1 MTLFAAQ
8 DVQRL
13 LTRRVSGL
21 LPSRL
26 ILVNY
31 WLYPVQVFHF
41 VQGRLF
47 LTGHNGSGKSTAL
60 TAAITML
67 LDGDSSPAR
76 LDPFGGTRRQLR
88 YYLLGGPEAGFQVQ
102 GRRSYLALEFL
113 TPEGEF
119 ETIGLGLTA
128 SEGSSNI
135 GKWGFWLPGQVQM
148 DGGLDLVED
157 GQPLTERA
165 LRERVTRWA
174 SPPVEQGTEERASG
188 NQGPGEFASGQ
199 TEYAGLVR
207 RRIYQASERDVQDT
221 LDLLLTVRGSKLG
234 REVRPAQIAE
244 LLRRSL
250 PPVSAGVTGK
260 LAEGIERLDRH
271 AQRLAL
277 LDTQSE
283 AARRVAAAAYQAAL
297 TAARYAYS
305 RQQAAAV
312 RAETA
317 AAELEAARAEQADQS
332 TALAA
337 AQESDTALIRDQE
350 VLRVELEAVATQVGG
365 QEDAL
370 SATER
375 RLTEARAALEQNRS
389 RLRRERE
396 RGERTGARQAALRL
410 AQQESAQA
418 LDETQRALAGRA
430 WWNTGESLPVRAG
443 LLNTAEVALK
453 VYERDTERLTER
465 QDAAAQAGQRA
476 DDARRQLEDR
486 TARLDA
492 VLTRTGA
499 ELTARARTLSWDG
512 ETLPGP
518 ALDAYGF
525 ALETGTEVG
534 SAFIALREPGAAL
547 LVTAREAQGQA
558 RDRLQRLNS
567 EQAELDARRGTL
579 LTQTEVPPP
588 LPAGRAQA
596 LEALQAAGLSA
607 RPLYRVI
614 RPKAG
619 SRKLGHLEGALLAS
633 GLLTALVVLPEQHAA
648 ALKVLRRAHLSD
660 ALLRPGPAVA
670 ASLSALLEPEE
681 DAPDGVE
688 ALLAGLSTTLTGE
701 PSAGFGVTGAAAG
714 GWANGVLAGSA
725 ADLGVRYLGLAAREA
740 ERDRLLAELG
750 GQQERLAS
758 LTELAQVRLLDLNRA
773 VALLEVELEYLQTP
787 PDLSHER
794 RSAARERDDAFQIL
808 NLRAE
813 SHEAALVALNSAQ
826 QQAAGAA
833 GVLETAFAPLYPPST
848 DFQSPDPQ
856 RPAGRESLEDAQADF
871 RAASEQW
878 SQFKGLQDALER
890 AGAEL
895 EQLAEQL
902 TEHAQ
907 EAGQLESERG
917 ALEATR
923 DALQA
928 TLLALRGQHDAPDAA
943 RLRAQLNEL
952 QSRTR
957 ELERTRRELIRQLTA
972 AQERLRFISERL
984 PALTA
989 AAAVAKAEQEQTEA
1003 QLLTARAAHPRLV
1016 AGPEQATDLSD
1027 PASEREVQAAGYAL
1041 REEYDRSRPLLEAP
1055 ESYHPHYTPAGPRFF
1070 LQGEVSTPD
1079 ALFAHLNGESEAAR
1093 ALLTDEEARVFH
1105 DELIR
1110 ELVEELDRKQ
1120 REAAAWV
1127 ASIRRTLEGLRFH
1140 DERLD
1145 LESRLLPPTGQPA
1158 EALARLIDGRFD
1170 PNHQPEAW
1178 WEGVRNEVRGVVRQL
1193 QARTSGQDA
1202 ELSFAQAL
1210 ERSLDYREW
1219 LSFAFISITP
1229 TGRRE
1234 ITDRTFAQ
1242 RSGGERSAVLYT
1254 FLFAALG
1261 ARFDQLGSRVPRL
1274 IGLDEAFA
1282 GMDLAN
1288 IGALY
1293 HVMSDLELS
1302 WIATSERRID
1312 LSPALSGAATYQL
1325 IRVATSRGSSVGS
1338 LCFVWD
1344 GHTAQEGSRY
1354 GLVE

>member
-1 MTLFAAQ
+1 MTLFAAP
-8 DVQRL
+8 DVQHL
-13 LTRRVSGL
+13 LTRRVAGL

-113 TPEGEF
+113 TPEGGF
-119 ETIGLGLTA
+119 ETIGLGLSA

-148 DGGLDLVED
+148 EGGLDLVED

-165 LRERVTRWA
+165 LRERVTRWE
-174 SPPVEQGTEERASG
+174 PQSG
-188 NQGPGEFASGQ
+188 SQGPGEFASGQ
-199 TEYAGLVR
+199 TEYANLVR
-207 RRIYQASERDVQDT
+207 RRIYGASERDVQDT

-277 LDTQSE
+277 LDTQTE
-283 AARRVAAAAYQAAL
+283 AARRVAAANFQAAL
-297 TAARYAYS
+297 TAARFAYG
-305 RQQAAAV
+305 RQQAAAL

-317 AAELEAARAEQADQS
+317 TAELEAAHAEQADQ
-332 TALAA
+332 TNALAA
-337 AQESDTALIRDQE
+337 SQESDTALAREQE
-350 VLRVELEAVATQVGG
+350 MLRVELEAVATQVGG

-375 RLTEARAALEQNRS
+375 RLVEARAALEQNRS

-396 RGERTGARQAALRL
+396 RGERTGVRQAALQLDWAEHSRAL
-410 AQQESAQA
+410 SEVQQA
-418 LDETQRALAGRA
+418 LSGRA
-430 WWNTGESLPVRAG
+430 WWETEESLSVRAG
-443 LLNTAEVALK
+443 LLSTAEVALK

-465 QDAAAQAGQRA
+465 QDAAVQAGQRA
-476 DDARRQLEDR
+476 DDARRHLQDR
-486 TARLDA
+486 TAHLDA
-492 VLTRTGA
+492 VLARTGA
-499 ELTARARTLSWDG
+499 ELTARARTLRWDG
-512 ETLPGP
+512 EVLPET

-534 SAFIALREPGAAL
+534 SAFISLREPGAAL
-547 LVTAREAQGQA
+547 LASAREAHGEA
-558 RDRLQRLNS
+558 RDRLRQLS
-567 EQAELDARRGTL
+567 SAQAELRARHETL
-579 LTQTEVPPP
+579 MAQADVPPP
-588 LPAGRAQA
+588 LPAARAQA

-607 RPLYRVI
+607 RPLYRLI

-619 SRKLGHLEGALLAS
+619 SRNVGPLEGALLAS
-633 GLLTALVVLPEQHAA
+633 GLLTALVVPPEQHAA
-648 ALKVLRRAHLSD
+648 ALKVLRREHLSD
-660 ALLRPGPAVA
+660 ALLRPGPAVS

-681 DAPDGVE
+681 DAPDGVD
-688 ALLAGLSTTLTGE
+688 ALLAGLSATLTGE

-740 ERDRLLAELG
+740 ERDRLLAELD
-750 GQQERLAS
+750 GQQEEVDAR
-758 LTELAQVRLLDLNRA
+758 TELALAELTDLNRA

-794 RSAARERDDAFQIL
+794 RSAARERDEAFHTL
-808 NLRAE
+808 NLRADT
-813 SHEAALVALNSAQ
+813 HEAALTALNSAQ
-826 QQAAGAA
+826 QQAGGAA
-833 GVLETAFAPLYPPST
+833 GVLEEAFAPLRPPAT
-848 DFQSPDPQ
+848 DSQATDPQ
-856 RPAGRESLEDAQADF
+856 PPAGRESLEGAQADF
-871 RAASEQW
+871 RAAREQW
-878 SQFKGLQDALER
+878 SQAQALQDTLKR
-890 AGAEL
+890 AQAEL

-902 TEHAQ
+902 TEHTQ
-907 EAGQLESERG
+907 EAGQLETERG

-923 DALQA
+923 DALQV

-952 QSRTR
+952 QSRAR
-957 ELERTRRELIRQLTA
+957 ELERVRRELIRQLTA
-972 AQERLRFISERL
+972 AQERLRFVSERL
-984 PALTA
+984 PALTGA
-989 AAAVAKAEQEQTEA
+989 AAAAQAEAEQAEA
-1003 QLLTARAAHPRLV
+1003 QLLAARTAHPRL
-1016 AGPEQATDLSD
+1016 ATGLADGPEQAVDLSL

-1070 LQGEVSTPD
+1070 LQGEESTPD
-1079 ALFAHLNGESEAAR
+1079 VLFTHLNGESEAAR

-1127 ASIRRTLEGLRFH
+1127 TSIRRTLEGLRFH

-1145 LESRLLPPTGQPA
+1145 LESRLLPPAGQPA
-1158 EALARLIDGRFD
+1158 EALARLIDGKID

-1178 WEGVRNEVRGVVRQL
+1178 WENVRNEVRGIVRQL

-1219 LSFAFISITP
+1219 LSFAFISVTP

-1344 GHTAQEGSRY
+1344 GHTAQEGRRY

>member
-8 DVQRL
+8 DVQHL
-13 LTRRVSGL
+13 LTRRVAGL

-113 TPEGEF
+113 KPEGGF
-119 ETIGLGLTA
+119 ETIGLGLSAT
-128 SEGSSNI
+128 EGSSNI
-135 GKWGFWLPGQVQM
+135 GKWGFWLPGQVQT

-174 SPPVEQGTEERASG
+174 PQSEDQASG
-188 NQGPGEFASGQ
+188 ERGADPQGPGEFASGQ

-207 RRIYQASERDVQDT
+207 RRIYGASERDVQDT

-271 AQRLAL
+271 AQRLAR
-277 LDTQSE
+277 LDTQTE
-283 AARRVAAAAYQAAL
+283 AARRVAAANFQAAL
-297 TAARYAYS
+297 SAARFAYG
-305 RQQAAAV
+305 RQQAAAL

-317 AAELEAARAEQADQS
+317 TAELEAAHAEQAEQT

-337 AQESDTALIRDQE
+337 AQGNDTDLTREQE
-350 VLRVELEAVATQVGG
+350 MLRAQIEAVATQVGG

-375 RLTEARAALEQNRS
+375 RLAEARAALEQNRS

-396 RGERTGARQAALRL
+396 RGERSGARQTALQL
-410 AQQESAQA
+410 AQQERTQV
-418 LDETQRALAGRA
+418 LIEVQRALADRA
-430 WWNTGESLPVRAG
+430 WWDTEESLTVRAG
-443 LLNTAEVALK
+443 LMNSAEVALK

-476 DDARRQLEDR
+476 DDARRHLEDR
-486 TARLDA
+486 TAHLDA

-512 ETLPGP
+512 EPLPGP
-518 ALDAYGF
+518 ALEAYGF

-534 SAFIALREPGAAL
+534 SAFISLRDPGAAL
-547 LVTAREAQGQA
+547 LAGAREAQGEA
-558 RDRLQRLNS
+558 RDRLRRLNS
-567 EQAELDARRGTL
+567 DLAELSARQQTL
-579 LTQTEVPPP
+579 LTQTDVPPP
-588 LPAGRAQA
+588 LPAGRAEA

-607 RPLYRVI
+607 RPLYRLI
-614 RPKAG
+614 RPKAA
-619 SRKLGHLEGALLAS
+619 SRKLGPLEGALLAS
-633 GLLTALVVLPEQHAA
+633 GLLTALVVPPEQHTA
-648 ALKVLRRAHLSD
+648 ALKVLRREHLSD
-660 ALLRPGPAVA
+660 ALLRPGPAVSA
-670 ASLSALLEPEE
+670 NLSALLEPEE
-681 DAPDGVE
+681 GAPEGVE
-688 ALLAGLSTTLTGE
+688 ALLAGLSTTLTAE
-701 PSAGFGVTGAAAG
+701 PSAGFGVSGAAAG
-714 GWANGVLAGSA
+714 GWTNGVLAGSA

-740 ERDRLLAELG
+740 ERERLLAELG
-750 GQQERLAS
+750 GQQEQLAARA
-758 LTELAQVRLLDLNRA
+758 ELAEAGLIDLNRA
-773 VALLEVELEYLQTP
+773 LALLEAELEYLQTP

-794 RSAARERDDAFQIL
+794 RSAARERDDAFQAL

-813 SHEAALVALNSAQ
+813 AHESALDALNSAR

-833 GVLETAFAPLYPPST
+833 TVLAMAFAPLNPQAPSES
-848 DFQSPDPQ
+848 QI
-856 RPAGRESLEDAQADF
+856 PAGRESLEDAQADF
-871 RAASEQW
+871 RAAREQW
-878 SQFKGLQDALER
+878 AQAQALQDTLER
-890 AGAEL
+890 TRAEL
-895 EQLAEQL
+895 EQLTEQL
-902 TEHAQ
+902 AEHAQ
-907 EAGQLESERG
+907 ETGQLETERG
-917 ALEATR
+917 VLEATR
-923 DALQA
+923 DALQT

-952 QSRTR
+952 QARAR
-957 ELERTRRELIRQLTA
+957 ELERARRELIRQLTA

-989 AAAVAKAEQEQTEA
+989 AAAAAQAEVEQADT
-1003 QLLTARAAHPRLV
+1003 QLLAARAAHPRLATGAV
-1016 AGPEQATDLSD
+1016 TGPEQDADLTV

-1055 ESYHPHYTPAGPRFF
+1055 ESYHPHYTPAGPRFY

-1127 ASIRRTLEGLRFH
+1127 TSIRRTLDGLRFH

-1145 LESRLLPPTGQPA
+1145 LESRLLPPAGQPA
-1158 EALARLIDGRFD
+1158 EALARLIDGKVD
-1170 PNHQPEAW
+1170 PNHQPDAW
-1178 WEGVRNEVRGVVRQL
+1178 WEGVREEVRGVVRQL

-1219 LSFAFISITP
+1219 LSFAFISVTP

-1261 ARFDQLGSRVPRL
+1261 ARFDQLGPRVPRL